1 MRHRSQQRM
10 QSALTNGESRPVRA
24 ARAALSTTVSGM
36 AAAAGVTPHVVRY
49 YARIGLLKP
58 GRDPANNYKRFT
70 EQHLRRVL
78 FIRQAKALGFTLG
91 DIKRIVDHAND
102 GHSPCPEVRDIIR
115 RRIEENRARLQELQ
129 RLQQRMEEAVRRWE
143 MMPNRAPDGHGV
155 CHLIESIEVD

>member
-1 MRHRSQQRM
+1 MRRRDRRST
-10 QSALTNGESRPVRA
+10 QSTPANGGSRPVRA
-24 ARAALSTTVSGM
+24 ERAALSTTVSGM

-49 YARIGLLKP
+49 YARIGLLEP

-78 FIRQAKALGFTLG
+78 FIRQAKALGFSLG
-91 DIKRIVDHAND
+91 DIKLIVDHAND
-102 GHSPCPEVRDIIR
+102 GHSPCPDVRDIIR
-115 RRIEENRARLQELQ
+115 RRIKENRARLHEMQ

-143 MMPNRAPDGHGV
+143 TMPDRAPDGHSV